1 MVYVV
6 RVQVFELKVLS
17 ALALRRR
24 GFKREPIESAI
35 GKLWDDVI
43 NGITIHGSYSHTHT
57 HTHTHTCPVI
67 LLPLNGHASPE
78 RAASLVF

>member
-1 MVYVV
+1 MCTMGCVICMVYVV

-43 NGITIHGSYSHTHT
+43 NGITIHGLLLTHT
-57 HTHTHTCPVI
+57 HTHTHTPV
-67 LLPLNGHASPE
+67 LSYCCH
-78 RAASLVF
+78 